1 MGAKK
6 GGKKLKV
13 DQSQYLGNA
22 FFFSFSPI
30 ENVALFRRSLCCRDG
45 YARRHSLC
53 RPPLHLVF
61 LGPARRM
68 TIGSHMRRTRGGQT
82 MTATTHGTQ
91 ITTAGVNIGMAGLF
105 SIDMLFPL

>member
-1 MGAKK
+1 MDEGVWRAPPFTVVAKQV
-6 GGKKLKV
+6 LIMPL
-13 DQSQYLGNA
+13 QSAMQSMQSEPA
-22 FFFSFSPI
+22 FILYACLLCISFFW
-30 ENVALFRRSLCCRDG
+30 V
-45 YARRHSLC
+45 
-53 RPPLHLVF
+53 
-61 LGPARRM
+61 PARRM